1 MAKIVSGY
9 GLLCHLLTEDVGVIA
24 GEIFGGRLLAT
35 RRLPVGGGLRAI
47 VVLLGVRLLVHGR
60 RYLRV
65 ELKMV
70 VQPLDIA
77 HLESVLLWILAFL
90 AVLPPQHIIDLRRI
104 DCPSH
109 IGIVLAIARLGSFL
123 HASNQEVVPLD
134 LRVVLI

>member
-1 MAKIVSGY
+1 MAKIIPGH
-9 GLLCHLLTEDVGVIA
+9 GLLGRLLTKNVGVIA
-24 GEIFGGRLLAT
+24 SDIVNGSLLAA
-35 RRLPVGGGLRAI
+35 RCLPGGGGLRAI
-47 VVLLGVRLLVHGR
+47 IVLLGVRLLVHGR

-104 DCPSH
+104 DRPSH
-109 IGIVLAIARLGSFL
+109 IGIVLAITRLGSFL